1 MRMFK
6 RLVAV
11 LAVTVALPLAHA
23 FADEASG
30 TIVEID
36 PEAKSIVLDDD
47 SVYVLP
53 DTIDTEGLNIGDVV
67 MLTYSEASDGTLV
80 VTKLEL
86 DQ

>member
-11 LAVTVALPLAHA
+11 LAVTVALPLSHA
-23 FADEASG
+23 FADEGSG

-36 PEAKSIVLDDD
+36 PDARSIVLDDD
-47 SVYVLP
+47 TVYVLP
-53 DTIDTEGLNIGDVV
+53 DTIDPEGLNIGDVV
-67 MLTYSEASDGTLV
+67 MITYEEASDGTLV

>member
-23 FADEASG
+23 FADEGSG

-36 PEAKSIVLDDD
+36 PDARSIVLDDD
-47 SVYVLP
+47 TVYVLP
-53 DTIDTEGLNIGDVV
+53 DTIDPEGLNIGDVV
-67 MLTYSEASDGTLV
+67 MLTYEQADNGTLV